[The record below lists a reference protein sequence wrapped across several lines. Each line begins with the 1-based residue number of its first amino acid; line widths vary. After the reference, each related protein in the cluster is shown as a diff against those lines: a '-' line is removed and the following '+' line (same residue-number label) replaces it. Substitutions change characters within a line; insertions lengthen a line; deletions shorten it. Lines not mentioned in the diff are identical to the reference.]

1 MNTNY
6 YTLEFDKIKNQLAD
20 FCINESAKANALAL
34 EPEMSELTLKKL
46 KLDTDNARK
55 IIDVCGTPPL
65 PNVENAKALINK
77 IEKDGLLYP
86 DELSRFCTTQRTTAK
101 KSGKTKPLIRAVS
114 TPKALISATA

>member
-55 IIDVCGTPPL
+55 IIDVCGTPP
-65 PNVENAKALINK
+65 P
-77 IEKDGLLYP
+77 
-86 DELSRFCTTQRTTAK
+86 CQT
-101 KSGKTKPLIRAVS
+101 
-114 TPKALISATA
+114 